1 MKKFIFVSDF
11 DGTLTEKDF
20 YKIIME
26 EYLKEDCK
34 KLYNDWRNKKIKDI
48 DYLGYVFKSIG
59 RNEKEIFEDIM
70 KISLDPFAEEFIENI
85 KANGGDFAVVS
96 AGTSYYIDRIF
107 ESKCIKDVKVYSNK
121 GVFKDNGIHF
131 ELDKTSEFYSDI
143 YGIDKAKVVKKLK
156 ESYDFVFY
164 AGDSEPD
171 LNAALMADVVFA
183 KSSLKELLDEKNKEY
198 FKFENF
204 KEIWDKVE
212 EYISVDN

>member
-34 KLYNDWRNKKIKDI
+34 KLYNDWINKKIKDI
-48 DYLGYVFKSIG
+48 DYLGYVFKNIG
-59 RNEKEIFEDIM
+59 RNEEEIFEDIM
-70 KISLDPFAEEFIENI
+70 KISLDPFAKEFIENI

-96 AGTSYYIDRIF
+96 AGTSYYIDRMF
-107 ESKCIKDVKVYSNK
+107 ENKGIKDVKVYSNK
-121 GVFKDNGIHF
+121 GVFKANGIHF
-131 ELDKTSEFYSDI
+131 ELDKTNEFYSDI
-143 YGIDKAKVVKKLK
+143 YGIDKGKVVKKLK

-171 LNAALMADVVFA
+171 LNAALIADVVFA
-183 KSSLKELLDEKNKEY
+183 KSSLQKLLEERNKKY
-198 FKFENF
+198 FQFENF
-204 KEIWDKVE
+204 KEIWDKVKG
-212 EYISVDN
+212 YLKG